1 MGQILFFS
9 VIAVWVLLDTYIMI
23 FHNKG
28 SNKYHKIETKSK
40 YVIIIGIS
48 LGMGLGQ
55 LVFPESRMAFIE
67 PFDVLRYF
75 GIFVISLGL
84 MIRMIAIMQLGKS
97 FTDHI
102 MVHKEKALYKQGLY
116 KYIRHPSYLG
126 EIMIFL
132 GVALVYAYFWSSMIA
147 FFIPT
152 ISFLYRISVE
162 EKALMLHFKESYIEY
177 QKETKKII
185 PFVY

>member
-1 MGQILFFS
+1 MMGQIIFFTFI
-9 VIAVWVLLDTYIMI
+9 VIWIILDSYIMI

-28 SNKYHKIETKSK
+28 NQYHKIETKSK
-40 YVIIIGIS
+40 YVIILGIS
-48 LGMGLGQ
+48 FGMGLGQ
-55 LVFPESRMAFIE
+55 LLFPESRIAFTMS
-67 PFDVLRYF
+67 FNFLRYF
-75 GIFVISLGL
+75 GIFVIFLGL
-84 MIRMIAIMQLGKS
+84 VIRMIAIIQLGKS

-132 GVALVYAYFWSSMIA
+132 GVAFVYAYLWSSLLA

-152 ISFLYRISVE
+152 LAFLYRISVE
-162 EKALMLHFKESYIEY
+162 EKALMLHFKESYVEY

-185 PFVY
+185 PFLF